1 MTRRAWCSKEI
12 IMYIEAIVFL
22 LKMIAFLVPLVITAI
37 GAVAVFTLFNDT
49 FGLKKSIS
57 AIPTVVITFF
67 LLSGSLVYMQWF
79 VDKLF

>member
-1 MTRRAWCSKEI
+1 
-12 IMYIEAIVFL
+12 MYIEAIVFL